1 MNYFTVDLL
10 TPEKVVAKDIPC
22 ESLLIPTVRGQINVL
37 PHHTH
42 LINRLSTGVLSIF
55 GGADDPDRHFSVTHG
70 ICKVLEDKVIIMSHT
85 SEECTD
91 INVERAQQALENAE
105 MRLNGGDALSDD
117 ELQKYQR
124 KAEKAR
130 LRVQLSEQAESSF
143 QKVL

>member
-22 ESLLIPTVRGQINVL
+22 ESLIIPTVRGQINVL

-55 GGADDPDRHFSVTHG
+55 GGADDPDRHFSVTYG

-85 SEECTD
+85 SEECKNID
-91 INVERAQQALENAE
+91 EERAQRALENAQA
-105 MRLNGGDALSDD
+105 RLSSGDALSD
-117 ELQKYQR
+117 EEIQKFQR
-124 KAEKAR
+124 KVERAQIR
-130 LRVQLSEQAESSF
+130 LQIAQHY
-143 QKVL
+143 KN

>member
-42 LINRLSTGVLSIF
+42 LINRLNTGVLSIF
-55 GGADDPDRHFSVTHG
+55 GGADDPDRHFSVTYG

-85 SEECTD
+85 SEECGD
-91 INVERAQQALENAE
+91 IDEERAQAAYDNA
-105 MRLNGGDALSDD
+105 MGRLNSGDALSDD
-117 ELQKYQR
+117 ELQKFQR
-124 KAEKAR
+124 KAERAQLR
-130 LRVQLSEQAESSF
+130 LQLSKQF
-143 QKVL
+143 KN